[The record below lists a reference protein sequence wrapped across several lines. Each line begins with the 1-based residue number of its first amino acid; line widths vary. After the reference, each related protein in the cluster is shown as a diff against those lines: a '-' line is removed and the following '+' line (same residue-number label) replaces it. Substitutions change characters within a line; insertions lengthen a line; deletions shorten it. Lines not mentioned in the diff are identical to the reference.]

1 MNNTFSLEQLF
12 GERLLRVPD
21 YQRGYAWETSHRQ
34 DFLQDLELLGA
45 DRHHY
50 TGTVV
55 LHAQNLG
62 DRALDEEGRSYAG
75 FDVVDGQQRVTTAV
89 VLLDAV
95 RRAFASAGNHKLAE
109 GIRKAYVAVTG
120 FDGQPIYRLRL
131 NRDCRVYFEE
141 VVLASRP
148 APNAPAIR
156 SHQRLSQAR
165 EEFDVFLELQR
176 AERSDEYAPWL
187 LGLYRKL
194 TQQLRFTLYEVDS
207 AADVGVIFE
216 VMNNRGK
223 PLSELEKAK
232 NYLLYLSTKMDFP
245 GDELAERVNRTWA
258 DVFERLMVAGLTNP
272 ADENQLLRVHWI
284 TAYDHDARKW
294 SGSDSIKEAF
304 SLASYRGRHRELLD
318 ALTVY
323 VRTLG
328 DAAVAFCD
336 AHAPG
341 TATAFAAWG
350 DRKGQ
355 VEQLAER
362 LLRMRAVATFLPLL
376 VAVRLRHPEDAGK
389 YALVVDFC
397 ERYAL
402 RVYRVRGRRAD
413 AGRSNVNWT
422 AHQLYRGDLGF
433 DEALARM
440 YGALKYYCSDTEFRE
455 RLDSV
460 GDWYNWR
467 GLKYLLYAFEE
478 HLAGQHAV
486 RISWREIDKRDLAKT
501 IEHILPQTPTDEYWT
516 TRFSTE
522 EQDRWTH
529 DLGNLVLTLHN
540 AELSNRAFPKK
551 KGTSTQESPCYAN
564 SVLFQERALERFEDW
579 NPESLRVRRQQIVD
593 WAASRWCIPPQFAD
607 QPADAVEDDLDDEDE

>member
-34 DFLQDLELLGA
+34 EFLQDLELLGA

-55 LHAQNLG
+55 LHAHNLG

-75 FDVVDGQQRVTTAV
+75 FDVVDGQQRITTAV

-95 RRAFASAGNHKLAE
+95 RRAFASAGNQKLAD
-109 GIRKAYVAVTG
+109 GIRKGYVAVPG
-120 FDGQPIYRLRL
+120 FDGQPLYRLRL

-141 VVLASRP
+141 VVLAERP
-148 APNAPAIR
+148 APGAPAIR
-156 SHQRLSQAR
+156 SHERLSQAR
-165 EEFDVFLELQR
+165 QEFDEFLQR
-176 AERSDEYAPWL
+176 QQTDRADDYVPWL

-245 GDELAERVNRTWA
+245 GDELAERINRTWA
-258 DVFERLMVAGLTNP
+258 DIFERLMVAGLTNP

-294 SGSDSIKEAF
+294 SGSDSIKAAF
-304 SLASYRGRHRELLD
+304 SLAAYTGRHRELLD

-323 VRTLG
+323 ARTLG

-336 AHAPG
+336 AHAPSIG
-341 TATAFAAWG
+341 TAFAAWG
-350 DRKGQ
+350 ERRAQ
-355 VEQLAER
+355 VEQLGER

-376 VAVRLRHPEDAGK
+376 VAVRLRHPDDATK
-389 YALVVDFC
+389 YAQVVDFC
-397 ERYAL
+397 ERYAF

-422 AHQLYRGDLGF
+422 AHQMYRGELDF
-433 DEALARM
+433 EDALARM
-440 YGALKYYCSDTEFRE
+440 YGALKYYCSDAEFRE
-455 RLDSV
+455 GVESV
-460 GDWYNWR
+460 GNWYGWR
-467 GLKYLLYAFEE
+467 GLKYLLYAYEE
-478 HLAGQHAV
+478 HLAGRHAV

-516 TRFSTE
+516 KRFTGE
-522 EQDRWTH
+522 EQERWTH

-564 SVLFQERALERFEDW
+564 SVLFQERALERFDDW
-579 NPESLRVRRQQIVD
+579 NAQTLGLRRQQIVD
-593 WAASRWCIPPQFAD
+593 WAADRWAIPAQFAQ
-607 QPADAVEDDLDDEDE
+607 QPADAVEDDLDEEE